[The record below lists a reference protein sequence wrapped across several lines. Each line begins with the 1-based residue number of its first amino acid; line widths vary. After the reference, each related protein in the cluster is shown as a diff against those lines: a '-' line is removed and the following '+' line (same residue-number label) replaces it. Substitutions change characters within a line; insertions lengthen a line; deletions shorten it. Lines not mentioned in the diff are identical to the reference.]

1 MQAGPTRVELVGE
14 TLALAWPDGEESYLE
29 APFLR
34 ERSPSAEQQG
44 ETDLFG
50 SVSGGISGGD
60 YSSVLI
66 RRFEIVGNY
75 ALRIQFSDGHS
86 TGIYSW
92 DYLRRIAGE
101 SDV

>member
-1 MQAGPTRVELVGE
+1 MQAGPTKVELVGE

-50 SVSGGISGGD
+50 SISGGSSGGD
-60 YSSVLI
+60 YSSVRI

-92 DYLRRIAGE
+92 DYIRRIAEE
-101 SDV
+101 SDA